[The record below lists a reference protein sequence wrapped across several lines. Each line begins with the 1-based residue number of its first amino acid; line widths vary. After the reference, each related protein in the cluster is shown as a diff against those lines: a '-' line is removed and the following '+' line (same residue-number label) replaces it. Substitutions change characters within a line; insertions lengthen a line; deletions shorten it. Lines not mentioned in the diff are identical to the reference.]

1 MDLTPSLRSA
11 HRIAITEAEGPGR
24 RFALWVQGCSLD
36 CPGCCNPELFDPA
49 GGERIPI
56 ATLIAELDAAAQEH
70 RVEGLTV
77 VGGEPLEQLQGV
89 AALAAA
95 ARPRGLG
102 VLLFTGFT
110 WGEAASLPG
119 FAELSANVDT
129 FVCGRFDP
137 RRREPLRGGRAYIGS
152 TNQTLHH
159 LSDRYAA
166 AELWRRPAAMELRIS
181 PTGEVEASG
190 DPELQRRLLRVLPR
204 QDPSRDQ

>member
-1 MDLTPSLRSA
+1 MDATPSLRIA
-11 HRIAITEAEGPGR
+11 HRIAISEAEGPGR
-24 RFALWVQGCSLD
+24 RFALWVQGCSLN
-36 CPGCCNPELFDPA
+36 CPGCCNPELFDA
-49 GGERIPI
+49 TGGDRLPVD
-56 ATLIAELDAAAQEH
+56 TLAAELAAAARDH
-70 RVEGLTV
+70 GVVGLTV
-77 VGGEPLEQLQGV
+77 VGGEPLEQLPGV

-102 VLLFTGFT
+102 VLVFTGYT
-110 WGEAASLPG
+110 WEEAAELPG
-119 FAELSANVDT
+119 FAELRANVDT

-137 RRREPLRGGRAYIGS
+137 RRREPLRGGRAFIGS

-166 AELWRRPAAMELRIS
+166 AELWRRPAAMELRIR

-204 QDPSRDQ
+204 QDPSREI